1 MVNLRKQTPEF
12 LPPKADLRLCY
23 LPIPLGFLLV
33 GFVEMLVLKNLSVIL
48 NIFMVRG
55 KKK

>member
-1 MVNLRKQTPEF
+1 MVNLRKETPEF

-33 GFVEMLVLKNLSVIL
+33 GFAEMLVLKNLSVIL